1 MKHYTGIDL
10 KRVKEAMV
18 VPEKD
23 ETKEDIECELRL
35 IFHEHACTSHLQFFP
50 LLITHFFLAH
60 ASFARIP
67 STTTLFLGF
76 ANFLSLLHAACNP

>member
-18 VPEKD
+18 VPGKD
-23 ETKEDIECELRL
+23 ATKEDIECELRL

-50 LLITHFFLAH
+50 LLITHFFWH
-60 ASFARIP
+60 MC
-67 STTTLFLGF
+67 
-76 ANFLSLLHAACNP
+76 LLLEFQAQQHFF

>member
-35 IFHEHACTSHLQFFP
+35 IFHAHTRTSHLHFFSI
-50 LLITHFFLAH
+50 LNTHFVGTSIF
-60 ASFARIP
+60 
-67 STTTLFLGF
+67 
-76 ANFLSLLHAACNP
+76 C

>member
-35 IFHEHACTSHLQFFP
+35 IFYAHARTSQLQLFTI
-50 LLITHFFLAH
+50 LNTHFVSMCVF
-60 ASFARIP
+60 
-67 STTTLFLGF
+67 
-76 ANFLSLLHAACNP
+76 C